1 MLVLFLSASVILN
14 IVLIYVVVKSWKRLL
29 FIGDN
34 IDDLSYS
41 VSSFREH
48 LTKVYELEMFYGD
61 ETLQNLLNHSAEL
74 EKYLFDLEASF
85 SAGELS
91 DDGRE
96 ESETEEEEIQEKT

>member
-1 MLVLFLSASVILN
+1 MLLLFLSASVILN
-14 IVLIYVVVKSWKRLL
+14 IVMIYLVIKSWKRLL

-61 ETLQNLLNHSAEL
+61 ETLQNLLNHSGEL
-74 EKYLFDLEASF
+74 EKFLFDLEVSF
-85 SAGELS
+85 SEGEPS

-96 ESETEEEEIQEKT
+96 DPETEEEV